1 MNRRKR
7 DKIGSKQ
14 RREIRSIERSSGHRS
29 RAVGAPKPSQ
39 AILPKTGR
47 KKPKHKK
54 ALDQEVIGDRLVGV
68 YDLSAATATNTSA
81 MSPPTT
87 ASVTISLVWG

>member
-14 RREIRSIERSSGHRS
+14 SGKFDQSKEVRAIARER
-29 RAVGAPKPSQ
+29 VGAPKPSQ
-39 AILPKTGR
+39 AILPKTVR

-54 ALDQEVIGDRLVGV
+54 ALDQD
-68 YDLSAATATNTSA
+68 
-81 MSPPTT
+81 
-87 ASVTISLVWG
+87 